1 MLLRQPQSC
10 HQVLRPVWHQMLI
23 TRAWKRDTTLWAL
36 HKSSEYDLA
45 YVGYSV
51 RHHFMDDF
59 NVISWLEMRMEGRKG
74 WGKGQRIR
82 MKITRWSYLDSCR
95 GLELEAD
102 HPRSDGL
109 LQRWGKTGLE
119 EGKNKR
125 DRATNT
131 WHSVANM
138 HTDWTSFA

>member
-102 HPRSDGL
+102 PPRSDGL